1 MAERL
6 KKGLILL
13 PILLG
18 VGLFVWLVRHTT
30 QPQQA
35 PITEQARPVRTIT
48 VPATTV
54 IPHALGY
61 GNVEPGTT
69 WEAVAEVS
77 GKIITLNRQ
86 LKRGALLGVG
96 EELLRIDPT
105 DFELAAAQ
113 IQADIQALQAQLA
126 ELAVRETN
134 TRASLAIEKEALT
147 LSEKEL
153 TRMRQLADK
162 GTVTRSALDQEER
175 NTLAQRQTLQSLQ
188 NTLNLIPAER
198 RLLEA
203 QLARSQSQ
211 LQSAERDLQRT
222 TITVPFTGRVA
233 EVKIEESEFVRQGDV
248 LAVIDDIAVAEVAAQ
263 LPTGRMS
270 ALIRSEQ
277 ILSLTPQVDKALRE
291 TLGLS
296 ARVWLRNEPMQVMW
310 EGRVARFSDT
320 IDTQTRTVGVI
331 VEVDDP
337 YKDLQPGVRPPLLK
351 GMFVEVEL
359 RGRPRPD
366 QLVIPRSALH
376 NDTVYLINAENRLAL
391 RPVTVQLTQPEFV
404 VIGRGL
410 EADDQVVIS
419 DLVPAI
425 EGMLLQPVPDEEA
438 LALLLR
444 EAAGEEIPK

>member
-1 MAERL
+1 MKESL

-18 VGLFVWLVRHTT
+18 MGVFFWLARHSV
-30 QPQQA
+30 QPEQA
-35 PITEQARPVRTIT
+35 PITEQARPVRIIK

-54 IPHALGY
+54 VPRALGY
-61 GNVEPGTT
+61 GNVEPGKT

-77 GKIITLNRQ
+77 GKIIALNKQ
-86 LKRGALLGVG
+86 LKRGALLGAG
-96 EELLRIDPT
+96 QELLRIDPT

-113 IQADIQALQAQLA
+113 IQADIQALQAQVA
-126 ELAVRETN
+126 ELDVKEAN

-153 TRMRQLADK
+153 KRKRQLADK

-175 NTLAQRQTLQSLQ
+175 NALAQRQTLQSLQ

-211 LQSAERDLQRT
+211 LQSAERDLRRT

-248 LAVIDDIAVAEVAAQ
+248 LAIIDDIAVAEVAAQ
-263 LPTGRMS
+263 FPTGRIS
-270 ALIRSEQ
+270 TLIRSEQ
-277 ILSLTPQVDKALRE
+277 ILTLTPEVESVLSE

-296 ARVWLRNEPMQVMW
+296 ARVWLRSGLLQVVW

-359 RGRPRPD
+359 RGRPRTD
-366 QLVIPRSALH
+366 QLVIPRSAVH
-376 NDTVYLINAENRLAL
+376 NDTVYLIDDENRLAL
-391 RPVTVQLTQPEFV
+391 RPVTVKLTQPEFV
-404 VIGRGL
+404 VLGEGL
-410 EADDQVVIS
+410 EAGDQVVIS

-425 EGMLLQPVPDEEA
+425 EGMLLQPVSDEEA

-444 EAAGEEIPK
+444 EAAGEEIP

>member
-1 MAERL
+1 MTERL

-18 VGLFVWLVRHTT
+18 VGLFVWLVRHSD

-35 PITEQARPVRTIT
+35 PITEQARPVRTIS
-48 VPATTV
+48 VPTTTV
-54 IPHALGY
+54 VPRALGY
-61 GNVEPGTT
+61 GNVEPSKT

-77 GKIITLNRQ
+77 GKIIALNKQ
-86 LKRGALLGVG
+86 LKRGALLGAG
-96 EELLRIDPT
+96 QELLRIDPT

-126 ELAVRETN
+126 ELAVKETN

-153 TRMRQLADK
+153 ARIRQLADK

-175 NTLAQRQTLQSLQ
+175 NALAQRQTLQSLQ

-211 LQSAERDLQRT
+211 LQSAKRDLQRT

-248 LAVIDDIAVAEVAAQ
+248 LAIIDDIAVAEVSAQ
-263 LPTGRMS
+263 LPTGRIS
-270 ALIRSEQ
+270 TLIRSEQ
-277 ILSLTPQVDKALRE
+277 ILTLTPEVESALSE

-296 ARVWLRNEPMQVMW
+296 ARVWLRVDPLQVVW

-359 RGRPRPD
+359 RGRPRSD
-366 QLVIPRSALH
+366 QLVIPRSAVH
-376 NDTVYLINAENRLAL
+376 NDSVYLIDAESRLTL
-391 RPVTVQLTQPEFV
+391 RPVTVKLTQPEFV
-404 VIGRGL
+404 VIAEGL
-410 EADDQVVIS
+410 VAGDQVVIS

-425 EGMLLQPVPDEEA
+425 EGMLLQPVLDEEA

-444 EAAGEEIPK
+444 EATGEDIPQ